1 MEDDDDG
8 TISRHCSE
16 TDQILNS
23 KNFVSK
29 KMKRLDMAA
38 REDILSKT
46 FEEEKK
52 ESNIVYWRMKN
63 DGPYLELID
72 HCWAG

>member
-1 MEDDDDG
+1 
-8 TISRHCSE
+8 
-16 TDQILNS
+16 
-23 KNFVSK
+23 
-29 KMKRLDMAA
+29 MKRLDMVA